1 MVLQTMTSCSQ
12 NYSDL
17 LFVTVPTLPFFI
29 TNCVWQAFLCC
40 KQRTIS
46 WYTQTEGDSIATSGV
61 FGVSGLGGNWSLCWP
76 CSPPAWFLSQFLGL
90 EYQVGY
96 LSISKISNT
105 FEWWIYHLT
114 CKVSTQGSE
123 AKLYFVLLIIIL
135 EKTSLWL
142 SYLCLGRQRKH
153 MSAYISWYL

>member
-29 TNCVWQAFLCC
+29 TNCGWQAFLCC

-61 FGVSGLGGNWSLCWP
+61 FGVSRVGGNWSLCWP
-76 CSPPAWFLSQFLGL
+76 CSPPAWLFKPIPWLRVTGRIL
-90 EYQVGY
+90 EHLQDLKYFWIVY
-96 LSISKISNT
+96 LSSDLWN
-105 FEWWIYHLT
+105 HRA
-114 CKVSTQGSE
+114 QGSE
-123 AKLYFVLLIIIL
+123 AKLYPGEDISLVLISMFK
-135 EKTSLWL
+135 ENEET
-142 SYLCLGRQRKH
+142 
-153 MSAYISWYL
+153 SAYLHRLISLEWW